1 MSQAYGQPTN
11 GLYGATED
19 AGVPMGYS
27 PPFTQQYT
35 GPYAEKVPFQRGTRR
50 RLNGQALW
58 TSLLAPWLLFTV
70 LFGLLSFP
78 IHYSNPGV
86 VYFVLAL
93 GLAAVIGVGVYAYM
107 RRTAR
112 NQSAEIEP
120 SWLIFLVMALV
131 LAWMLGVGL
140 GILNYTVN
148 TLPYQQMTHLNS
160 YADVDPAV
168 QRGAQLMDAGSVIF
182 TETTRLDLEK
192 SMGFKNQETYCVAP
206 IVQGNATLASYDFW
220 AVGSDCCSGRK
231 NDFHC
236 EGAKNPRVHSA
247 LRLIPSTSRPYYRLA
262 VQQAEATYKIRANHP
277 LFFYWVEDPLE
288 RIDSWKDAAA
298 NGFLT
303 GMFSFLLL
311 QAFLVAVATLFF
323 SRMGK

>member
-1 MSQAYGQPTN
+1 MSQAYGQPVN
-11 GLYGATED
+11 GAYGAVED

-27 PPFTQQYT
+27 APYTQGYG

-58 TSLLAPWLLFTV
+58 TSFLAPWLLFTM

-78 IHYSNPGV
+78 IHYTNPGV
-86 VYFVLAL
+86 VYLICVL
-93 GLAAVIGVGVYAYM
+93 GLAAVIGVAVYAYL
-107 RRTAR
+107 RRTAQ
-112 NQSAEIEP
+112 NATAEVEP
-120 SWLIFLVMALV
+120 SWLIFLVLALV
-131 LAWMLGVGL
+131 IAWMVGVALGV
-140 GILNYTVN
+140 LNYTVN

-160 YADVDPAV
+160 YVDVDPASY
-168 QRGAQLMDAGSVIF
+168 RGAQLMDAGSVIF
-182 TETTRLDLEK
+182 TETSRLDLAK

-206 IVQGNATLASYDFW
+206 IVQGNETMASYDFW

-247 LRLIPSTSRPYYRLA
+247 LRLIPSSSRPFYRLA
-262 VQQAEATYKIRANHP
+262 VQQAEATYKIRAQHP
-277 LFFYWVEDPLE
+277 LFFQWVQDPLE
-288 RIDSWKDAAA
+288 RIESWKDAAA
-298 NGFLT
+298 NAFLT
-303 GMFSFLLL
+303 GMFSFLLF